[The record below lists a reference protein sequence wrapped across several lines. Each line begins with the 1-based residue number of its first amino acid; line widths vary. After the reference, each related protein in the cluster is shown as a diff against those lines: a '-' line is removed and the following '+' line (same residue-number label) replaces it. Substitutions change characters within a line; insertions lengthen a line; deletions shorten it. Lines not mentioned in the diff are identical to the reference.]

1 MQAPRLFMISSFGII
16 ISILNVVYMKKALRK
31 ITFDFKSF
39 IDWISL
45 PRYFFTMNFFVCL
58 FLMNLSV

>member
-1 MQAPRLFMISSFGII
+1 
-16 ISILNVVYMKKALRK
+16 MKKALRK